1 MSATTMPVTFL
12 DFMKTNYS
20 IPSFLL
26 LFFTSSL
33 FGGEK
38 GWVDLFN
45 GKNLDGWENTY
56 EWGEAK
62 VVNGV
67 IELVGNK
74 KNSFFPP
81 PRNTPTLILQER

>member
-45 GKNLDGWENTY
+45 GKNLNGWENTY
-56 EWGEAK
+56 EWGESK

-74 KNSFFPP
+74 ILSFHH
-81 PRNTPTLILQER
+81 QEVF